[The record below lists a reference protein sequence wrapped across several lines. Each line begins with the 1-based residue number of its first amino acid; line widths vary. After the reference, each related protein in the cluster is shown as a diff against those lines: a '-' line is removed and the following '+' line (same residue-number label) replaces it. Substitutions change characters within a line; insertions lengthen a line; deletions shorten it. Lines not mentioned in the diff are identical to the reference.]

1 MEVSRG
7 EQEEVVEPFLAAVT
21 IGDLDGLLDA
31 LAPDVVFV
39 ADGGGIAQAITSPVS
54 GAKKVANLLRTF
66 PKFGAGATVLPVLLN
81 GAPGAKIVGLD
92 DGHDTAITFVVEQG
106 RISRIYAVRN
116 PVKLS
121 RINVEAELG
130 R

>member
-1 MEVSRG
+1 
-7 EQEEVVEPFLAAVT
+7 VT
-21 IGDLDGLLDA
+21 GGDLQALLDA

-39 ADGGGIAQAITSPVS
+39 ADGGGIAQAIISPVT
-54 GAKKVANLLRTF
+54 GAKKVANLMRTF

-81 GAPGAKIVGLD
+81 GAPGAKIVGLA
-92 DGHDTAITFVVEQG
+92 DGHDTALTFVVEGG

-121 RINVEAELG
+121 GIDVEATL
-130 R
+130 RR